1 MCYAQEF
8 PATVEEWMESNKI
21 VDTEHIYTNGSEMV
35 PIFRMRQWFQ
45 HVAALPAIEPRR
57 GKWILKENIFKVAV
71 AYCSACYEIDSH
83 MPNFCPNC
91 GADMR
96 EVRE

>member
-45 HVAALPAIEPRR
+45 HIATIKPKTGHWYHSDDMYEFYI
-57 GKWILKENIFKVAV
+57 
-71 AYCSACYEIDSH
+71 CSECGHNTEDYIKY
-83 MPNFCPNC
+83 PFCPYC

-96 EVRE
+96 EVSE